1 MNNKKLKLAFVW
13 HMHQPYYKDDK
24 SAETLFPWVFLH
36 SIKDYYDIA
45 WYGSQF
51 SSIKATFNLVPS
63 LVQQIQS
70 YINNSANDIFLELV
84 KKDIETL
91 SVENKEYLQGY
102 LFLSN
107 EKNMIKPLKRYYEL
121 YLKYNAH
128 KTIQDFSS
136 SELLD
141 IEVLFLLS
149 WCGEYLQKYNEVVK
163 RLLKKGSYFSHEEKT
178 ELINELI
185 AFLPSILELYKNL
198 ENSGKITLC
207 TTPYFHPITPLLL
220 DFQNAKKAKPDVLL
234 PAHLS
239 SFDEFAVKNT
249 QYAIEF
255 FEKTFEKKPSGFWP
269 AEGSVSDDTALLF
282 QQNNLE
288 WFCSDEEILF
298 KSLHNR
304 DKNNIYKNYH
314 LQTKEGNI
322 DVRFRDHYLSDLIG
336 FEYSNIDPKTAAK
349 GFLEELKKIYDAC
362 DFSPLVN
369 VILDGENAWEFF
381 PNNGFDF
388 FKELYSLLEE
398 TSWIETLTMDEVK
411 YDKEITTQTLSTLAS
426 GSWID
431 GNFDIWIGSEQKNK
445 AWELLSITKKEFD
458 TQKESLDKH
467 TIQLIENE
475 FMVALASDWFWWYG
489 DDHFTVQAKEFDRFF
504 RTHLANIYEYLN
516 LAIPLEIL
524 TAIVQ
529 ENTNNKFHT
538 KPTRFISIKIDGEK
552 SDYFEWLN
560 SGLIDIKKE
569 YSVMDGSKNIVKQV
583 KYGYNNKK
591 FYLYFEGKFK
601 KLTNNETL
609 VVSINN
615 VEFNIVLNKQ
625 KQIVVK
631 DTIFCEYYCLQDSI
645 ELEFSSEDFTIGN
658 KIYFKFFIVQEQSK
672 LQSFPL
678 YNDFIIEIEDLNLQ
692 NWYI

>member
-24 SAETLFPWVFLH
+24 SGETLFPWVFLH

-51 SSIKATFNLVPS
+51 SSIKSTFNLVPS

-70 YINNSANDIFLELV
+70 YINNSANDIFLELL
-84 KKDIETL
+84 KKDITNL
-91 SVENKEYLQGY
+91 SVEEKEYLQGY
-102 LFLSN
+102 LFLAN
-107 EKNMIKPLKRYYEL
+107 EKNMVKPLKRYYEL

-128 KTIQDFSS
+128 KTIQDFTL

-149 WCGEYLQKYNEVVK
+149 WCGQYLRGANEIVK
-163 RLLKKGSYFSHEEKT
+163 KLLKKGSYFSYEEKI

-185 AFLPSILELYKNL
+185 AFLPSILELYKEL
-198 ENSGKITLC
+198 ESSGKITLC

-220 DFQNAKKAKPDVLL
+220 DFSNAKKAKYDVSLPDN
-234 PAHLS
+234 LS
-239 SFDEFAVKNT
+239 SFHEFGVKNT
-249 QYAIEF
+249 QYAIDF
-255 FEKTFEKKPSGFWP
+255 FENTFGKKPNGFWP
-269 AEGSVSDDTALLF
+269 AEGSVSEDTACLF
-282 QQNNLE
+282 QQNNLQ

-298 KSLHNR
+298 KSLHNKE
-304 DKNNIYKNYH
+304 KNNIYKNYT
-314 LQTKEGNI
+314 LQTKDGNI

-336 FEYSNIDPKTAAK
+336 FEYSNIDAKTAAES
-349 GFLEELKKIYDAC
+349 FLEQLKKIYDGC
-362 DFSPLVN
+362 SFSPLVN

-388 FKELYSLLEE
+388 FRELYTLFEK
-398 TSWIETLTMDEVK
+398 TSWIETLTMDEIK
-411 YDKEITTQTLSTLAS
+411 DDQAITTQTLSTLAS

-445 AWELLSITKKEFD
+445 AWELLSITKNEFD
-458 TQKESLDKH
+458 AHKERLDTH
-467 TIQLIENE
+467 TVKLIENE

-489 DDHFTVQAKEFDRFF
+489 DDHFTVQAKEFDTFF

-516 LAIPLEIL
+516 LTTPIEIL
-524 TAIVQ
+524 TPIVQ
-529 ENTNNKFHT
+529 ENTNNRFHT
-538 KPTRFISIKIDGEK
+538 KPTSFISIKADGEK

-560 SGLIDIKKE
+560 SGVIDIKKE
-569 YSVMDGSKNIVKQV
+569 FSVMDGSKNIVKQI

-601 KLTNNETL
+601 KLFKKASL
-609 VVSINN
+609 CISINN
-615 VEFNIVLNKQ
+615 LEFDILLTQEKQ
-625 KQIVVK
+625 TITQK
-631 DTIFCEYYCLQDSI
+631 DISCECYCVDESI
-645 ELEFSSEDFTIGN
+645 EFEFSSEDFIVGN
-658 KIYFKFFIVQEQSK
+658 KIYFKFFIAQDTSK